1 MSKGLSFYYTI
12 IFTGLSTIKAIGSS
26 FHRYQQ
32 SPKDALKYFQH
43 FQHRVRVS
51 FFYKTAN
58 LRPGA
63 LLKMRHFDK
72 GVFFPVNFVK
82 FFRTHFYRT
91 PPVVTFSY
99 HTLKKNK
106 IILSSF
112 SLFRFAMGSY
122 IKDVRTNL
130 GIFGTLSPCPGLST
144 FGGHLVF
151 FILFTILKYFFST
164 WDFFHEHSQ
173 FTGMQGKGKAI
184 SLTSL
189 YYFHPLHR
197 HFRHY
202 LGDYWIR
209 NWTRTGNL

>member
-106 IILSSF
+106 TILSSF

-151 FILFTILKYFFST
+151 FILFIIWKYFFFYVGFLSRT
-164 WDFFHEHSQ
+164 
-173 FTGMQGKGKAI
+173 FTIHRNAGEGEDYLFNI
-184 SLTSL
+184 SLLLPPASQTLQALSGWL
-189 YYFHPLHR
+189 L
-197 HFRHY
+197 
-202 LGDYWIR
+202 
-209 NWTRTGNL
+209 N